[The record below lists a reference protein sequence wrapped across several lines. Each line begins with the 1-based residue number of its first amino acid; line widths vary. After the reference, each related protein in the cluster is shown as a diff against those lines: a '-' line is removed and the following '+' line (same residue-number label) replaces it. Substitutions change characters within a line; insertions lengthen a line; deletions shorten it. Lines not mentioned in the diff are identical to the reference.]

1 MLRTGQILG
10 SYRIEAMLGRGAM
23 GVVYR
28 GIGINDGQTV
38 AIKTVRADLLAGTE
52 REAILT
58 RFRQEAYIGMRL
70 RHPRIVRVH
79 DYGEQDQILYLVM
92 EWIAGEELG
101 RLLERQPN
109 LPLTMRLALL
119 LQLLHALA
127 YAHAQ
132 GVIHRDLKPANIL
145 VRKDYTIMLS
155 DFGIAHIDGS
165 ELTQLGDLLGS
176 PLYMAPEQLRGELL
190 DPRADLFAVG
200 VVLYVLLT
208 RQKPFAAGSLAT
220 LMQRILHEEPSL
232 PSTIDQ
238 RLSPVFDAIVQRA
251 LAKDRVQR
259 FADAHEFAAA
269 LRQARTAT
277 LEATVVVPG
286 RRLPKAI
293 DPSAE
298 TTPDAAIPPTDL
310 DVLTAQ
316 IESQMRDCLAE
327 RTTSRRLEQ
336 IARTLENWFA
346 LTERA
351 EVFDSPEWRRLQDL
365 CTGESLTALVARI
378 QEDAPLPGRPSR
390 AARGDWLEL
399 IRLFVQIH
407 NAGRRL
413 EAVHVA
419 DMARTRIIQQLTAAF
434 LQYAQTLNPLLFRD
448 DNPQLLQ
455 ISADFMRLDV
465 LQLALVELGANAEE
479 RYVQQM
485 LLLFANQVMTKVNAM
500 IRQFLNHHDPVAG
513 FGVASLLVEI
523 EELIVL
529 AERLIEGNEA
539 AAEET
544 AGWGGTIVAEFVDHV
559 DKLNQK
565 IAQELILK
573 VQSETH
579 SVTRDTEDR
588 EQSLFNGQLRQMG
601 LLYRL
606 ATCLEARA
614 PDATLR
620 RLAADTHRFLNELT
634 DHLLAIAR
642 TSIDSEQSQVREW
655 PWTRLSII
663 AELAERFGWPELHQ
677 RVLLAIRER
686 AVTGEAKR

>member
-1 MLRTGQILG
+1 
-10 SYRIEAMLGRGAM
+10 
-23 GVVYR
+23 
-28 GIGINDGQTV
+28 
-38 AIKTVRADLLAGTE
+38 
-52 REAILT
+52 
-58 RFRQEAYIGMRL
+58 
-70 RHPRIVRVH
+70 
-79 DYGEQDQILYLVM
+79 
-92 EWIAGEELG
+92 
-101 RLLERQPN
+101 
-109 LPLTMRLALL
+109 
-119 LQLLHALA
+119 
-127 YAHAQ
+127 
-132 GVIHRDLKPANIL
+132 
-145 VRKDYTIMLS
+145 MLS

-176 PLYMAPEQLRGELL
+176 PLYMAPEQLRGDPL

-208 RQKPFAAGSLAT
+208 RQKPFAADTLAT
-220 LMQRILHEEPSL
+220 LMQRILHEEPAL
-232 PSTIDQ
+232 PSTVDQ
-238 RLSPVFDAIVQRA
+238 RLSPVFDTIVQRA
-251 LAKDRVQR
+251 LAKDRTRR
-259 FADAHEFAAA
+259 FADAREFAAA
-269 LRQARTAT
+269 LRQAREAALETT
-277 LEATVVVPG
+277 LVAPG
-286 RRLPKAI
+286 RRLPKSTA
-293 DPSAE
+293 PSVGITA
-298 TTPDAAIPPTDL
+298 DSAALDL
-310 DVLTAQ
+310 DALTGQ
-316 IESQMRDCLAE
+316 LESQIWDCLTE
-327 RTTSRRLEQ
+327 RATSRRLDQ
-336 IARTLENWFA
+336 IARILENCFA
-346 LTERA
+346 LA
-351 EVFDSPEWRRLQDL
+351 GPAKAPAPPEQRWLQEL

-378 QEDAPLPGRPSR
+378 QDDAPLPGRPPR

-399 IRLFVQIH
+399 IRLFVQMH

-413 EAVHVA
+413 GTVHVA
-419 DMARTRIIQQLTAAF
+419 DIARAQIIQQLTAAF

-448 DNPQLLQ
+448 DSPQLLQ

-465 LQLALVELGANAEE
+465 LQLALVELEANVEE

-544 AGWGGTIVAEFVDHV
+544 SGWGSTIVAEFVDHV

-565 IAQELILK
+565 IAQELILR
-573 VQSETH
+573 VQPETR
-579 SVTRDTEDR
+579 SVASDTEDR
-588 EQSLFNGQLRQMG
+588 EQSLFNGQLRQLG

-620 RLAADTHRFLNELT
+620 RLATDTHRFLNELT
-634 DHLLAIAR
+634 DYLLAITR
-642 TSIDSEQSQVREW
+642 TTINPEQSLTQEW

-686 AVTGEAKR
+686 AITG